1 MKTQFYTI
9 ALFVVAGGMTFIAG
23 LMGYLYRQRDDE
35 YEQAAK
41 RVNELT
47 TKREREELLTKR
59 LADNI
64 SKMSRQVT
72 EGQHA
77 YREQQQMIELLQQ
90 EIDTLRSTVKQ
101 YEDWCNEKQQ
111 AIDLLKAERATL
123 YRRNEKGQIVPITPK
138 PRKPHTL
145 KHGMTVKD
153 PTPKQAERIF
163 REAKRAGILS
173 AKAEMPSNRFPYI
186 LFAVNGIVTDCIAME
201 CGNETYITAS
211 EFVKRIKGE
220 VA

>member
-1 MKTQFYTI
+1 METQFYTI
-9 ALFVVAGGMTFIAG
+9 ALCVVAGGMTFIAG
-23 LMGYLYRQRDDE
+23 IMGYLYRQRDE
-35 YEQAAK
+35 QFEQAAR

-47 TKREREELLTKR
+47 TKFEREELLTKR
-59 LADNI
+59 LDWNGKKSEKTADYYMN
-64 SKMSRQVT
+64 RCDQ
-72 EGQHA
+72 
-77 YREQQQMIELLQQ
+77 LQQ
-90 EIDTLRSTVKQ
+90 EIDTLRSTVAQ
-101 YEDWCNEKQQ
+101 YEEWCDEKQKS
-111 AIDLLKAERATL
+111 IDLLKSERATL

-163 REAKRAGILS
+163 REARRAGILS
-173 AKAEMPSNRFPYI
+173 AKAEMPSNRFPCI

>member
-1 MKTQFYTI
+1 METQFYTI

-23 LMGYLYRQRDDE
+23 IMGYLYRQRDE
-35 YEQAAK
+35 QFEQAAK
-41 RVNELT
+41 RVNDLT
-47 TKREREELLTKR
+47 TKVERKELLTKR
-59 LADNI
+59 LEENADTADYYI
-64 SKMSRQVT
+64 TRCDQ
-72 EGQHA
+72 
-77 YREQQQMIELLQQ
+77 LQQ

-111 AIDLLKAERATL
+111 IIDLLKSERATL

-163 REAKRAGILS
+163 REARRAGILS
-173 AKAEMPSNRFPYI
+173 DKAEMPSDSFPYI
-186 LFAVNGIVTDCIAME
+186 WFGGSVMDCIPIE
-201 CGNETYITAS
+201 CGAETYITAT
-211 EFVKRIKGE
+211 EFIQRIKGE